1 MIKVT
6 SAASIICCFLYASL
20 SFVSVLAWGTAC
32 QRNTGNILYMIP
44 PDHYWVTFWCFVL
57 VVAIT
62 LLYPLINV
70 PVVNNFEALILILLT
85 GENPNSTLG
94 KKKLMLVMDRN
105 KNNPI
110 CKFLLANRRSLIS
123 LVGMIIVICLDTFVT
138 DLADLFGLCGS
149 LGLGTISMI
158 LPATLALKERKLLNS
173 SVHFIGAILL
183 MLVGL
188 VVTFG
193 SSSIIIIS
201 LMRQP

>member
-1 MIKVT
+1 
-6 SAASIICCFLYASL
+6 
-20 SFVSVLAWGTAC
+20 
-32 QRNTGNILYMIP
+32 
-44 PDHYWVTFWCFVL
+44 
-57 VVAIT
+57 
-62 LLYPLINV
+62 
-70 PVVNNFEALILILLT
+70 
-85 GENPNSTLG
+85 
-94 KKKLMLVMDRN
+94 MLVMDRN
-105 KNNPI
+105 KNSPI

-173 SVHFIGAILL
+173 SLHFIGAIFL

-201 LMRQP
+201 LVHQP